1 MRSEINYGLPQ
12 ILVGLRFPAQRW
24 QILTQAGLYGVDSR
38 TRELFERLPA
48 REYRSYAEIAAALA
62 QRPQIASARV
72 SVHRPVPAPRTPS
85 GDVRDSG

>member
-12 ILVGLRFPAQRW
+12 ILGGLRFPARRW

-38 TRELFERLPA
+38 TRELFERLPE

-62 QRPQIASARV
+62 PRPQIAAASV
-72 SVHRPVPAPRTPS
+72 SVHRRIPAARDAART
-85 GDVRDSG
+85 G